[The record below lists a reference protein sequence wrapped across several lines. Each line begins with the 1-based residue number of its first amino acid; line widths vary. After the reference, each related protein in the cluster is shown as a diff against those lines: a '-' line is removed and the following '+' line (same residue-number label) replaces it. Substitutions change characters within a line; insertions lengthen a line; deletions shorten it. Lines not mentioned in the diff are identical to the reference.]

1 MFDFHTRCQSMTF
14 RSSLG
19 LTSFCFVNLQVRV
32 HQTQTFVLS
41 ERQIF
46 FIHMNVSEWHTK
58 PSLNALYG
66 PSSRHTQACLS
77 YLSYKSLVFLS
88 HNALLRACIIIAK
101 GIIMICDRAFTLIEP
116 FRETHL

>member
-1 MFDFHTRCQSMTF
+1 MQNHKNESFSMFDFHTMCQSMMF

-19 LTSFCFVNLQVRV
+19 LTSVCVANQQVRV

-46 FIHMNVSEWHTK
+46 LIHMNVSEWHTK
-58 PSLNALYG
+58 PSLTALYG
-66 PSSRHTQACLS
+66 PSSPHTKACLS

-88 HNALLRACIIIAK
+88 HNALLRACMIIAK
-101 GIIMICDRAFTLIEP
+101 GMIMICDRA
-116 FRETHL
+116 